1 MSSIVS
7 PRATEFRVPAV
18 SNPPRVPAIAIASV
32 LLCVLLVSLRPFQPA
47 GPDTTGGDIVNQLG
61 FGLIGV
67 TSFAALLMLADRRFL
82 AALIS
87 PWWILLFGFIGL
99 AVANAYDPASAL
111 RAVMFTGFGM
121 LAVLAVL
128 CLPYDADGFSRV
140 IGIVG
145 TTVLLLCYCGLILF
159 PDIAIHSADST
170 EPEHAGLWR
179 GSFTHKNVAGPVMAC
194 LGFAGIYLFR
204 RGSRFIGTLLF
215 AGAMFFV
222 LKTGSK
228 TALGLVPAAVV
239 LVMIP
244 GLFGLRKLVPFL
256 CMAVLC
262 FAALVTIGTVF
273 LDSADQLVQSVAP
286 GTNYTGRV
294 TLWQFA
300 AEMIGREPLTG
311 YGFESFWRTPL
322 VTGSDQPF
330 DREWDIRTMVH
341 GHNGYIDIAL
351 LMGVPALLCTVVVFI
366 LLPLRDYLRVPLLRE
381 NVLAADFFMMIWFFL
396 AVNALLESFFLRRAD
411 PVWLMFVM
419 ALFGLRLT
427 ARFTLPTVRDS
438 H

>member
-1 MSSIVS
+1 MSSIAS
-7 PRATEFRVPAV
+7 LRATEFQAPVAGSPRFPAV
-18 SNPPRVPAIAIASV
+18 AIASL

-47 GPDTTGGDIVNQLG
+47 GPDTTGGDIVNQIG

-67 TSFAALLMLADRRFL
+67 TSFAALLMMVDRRLL
-82 AALIS
+82 AALVS
-87 PWWILLFGFIGL
+87 PGWILLFGFVGL
-99 AVANAYDPASAL
+99 AVVNAYDPASAL
-111 RAVMFTGFGM
+111 RAVMFTVFGM
-121 LAVLAVL
+121 LAVMAVL
-128 CLPYDADGFSRV
+128 CLPFDADGFSRA
-140 IGIVG
+140 IGIAG
-145 TTVLLLCYCGLILF
+145 TTVVLLCYCGLILF

-179 GSFTHKNVAGPVMAC
+179 GLFSHKNVAGPVMAC

-204 RGSRFIGTLLF
+204 RGSRFIGALLF

-228 TALGLVPAAVV
+228 TTLGLVPAAVI

-244 GLFGLRKLVPFL
+244 SLFGLRKLVPIL
-256 CMAVLC
+256 CLAIFCL
-262 FAALVTIGTVF
+262 AATVTIGTVF
-273 LDSADQLVQSVAP
+273 FDSADQLVQSVVP
-286 GTNYTGRV
+286 GTTYTGRV

-300 AEMIGREPLTG
+300 VEMIGKQPLAG

-330 DREWDIRTMVH
+330 DRDWDIRTIVH

-351 LMGVPALLCTVVVFI
+351 LMGVPALVCAVVVFI
-366 LLPLRDYLRVPLLRE
+366 LSPLRDYMRVPLLRE

-396 AVNALLESFFLRRAD
+396 AMNALLESFFLRRAD

-427 ARFTLPTVRDS
+427 ARFTLPAVRDS